1 MRGGDRIRALVEM
14 IPPSSRVADI
24 GTDHALLPR
33 ILLEEGRATFC
44 VATEVSPAA
53 LNRLRTR
60 IGDHPL
66 PGSMEWRVG
75 DGLAPLRPMDR
86 LNVIVLAGLGARTQC
101 RILSSPV
108 LAGLGAGRLVL
119 QPQGDPAVLRRWLAG
134 NRYRIVEE
142 RLLHL
147 REVFHL
153 TLAAE
158 PEDHQAPEIGPDL
171 TTEDLMVAGP
181 RLIRSGDPVVR
192 KYWEIQLQRLQR
204 LSAEG
209 HGGPG
214 GKQAVRDREQAERI
228 LEALPSDTL

>member
-14 IPPSSRVADI
+14 IPPGSRVADI

-44 VATEVSPAA
+44 IATEINPDA
-53 LNRLRTR
+53 LNRRRTR

-66 PGSMEWRVG
+66 PGSIEFRAG
-75 DGLAPLRPMDR
+75 DGLAPLRPNDR
-86 LNVIVLAGLGARTQC
+86 LDVIVLAGIGARTQC
-101 RILSSPV
+101 RILSSPA

-134 NRYRIVEE
+134 NRYRIAQE

-147 REVFHL
+147 RGLFHL

-158 PEDHQAPEIGPDL
+158 PEDRTAPETDPDL
-171 TTEDLMVAGP
+171 TTADLMAAGP
-181 RLIRSGDPVVR
+181 CLVRSGDPVVR
-192 KYWEIQLQRLQR
+192 KYWEFQLRRLLR
-204 LSAEG
+204 LEAG
-209 HGGPG
+209 DPGGPG

-228 LEALPSDTL
+228 LETLPPDKL